1 MEAITIGG
9 DSDPV
14 AEADVMEM
22 DDSEH
27 QRQLE
32 VTLTITLTRN
42 IPLRSTLTTL
52 QWMANHV
59 NPFVT
64 LTLTPTQS

>member
-1 MEAITIGG
+1 VNKHLSLQPMT
-9 DSDPV
+9 
-14 AEADVMEM
+14 
-22 DDSEH
+22 
-27 QRQLE
+27 Q
-32 VTLTITLTRN
+32 N

-64 LTLTPTQS
+64 LTLPPTQS